1 MQPSRGTQW
10 KEMAG
15 KNAKFAELLKNI
27 RTEAGLSQ
35 TQMARKLD
43 RPQPYISKIEKS
55 RAFITLVEFEEY
67 CVALGLNP
75 AKVLSRAYR

>member
-10 KEMAG
+10 KEMAA
-15 KNAKFAELLKNI
+15 KNAKFAALLKQI

-35 TQMARKLD
+35 TEMSKKLD
-43 RPQPYISKIEKS
+43 RPQPYISKLENS

-67 CVALGLNP
+67 TLAVGLNP
-75 AKVLSRAYR
+75 AKVLSRVYK